1 LPGKYNY
8 PLIAKYSFNLE
19 NKRNPINIQQL
30 NADFGIA
37 NHIEFV
43 QGKGGLS
50 CIQVNN
56 TKASALISVYA
67 GQVLSFKPVNQTE
80 DFMFISGNAYFA
92 EGKASKGGVPICW
105 PWFGAAPEE
114 QDVTEIKRPDHGFVR
129 TNFWVVVATEMLA
142 NGDSKIVL
150 EFKDAEKSREIWPYS
165 FHLILEILISDSLT
179 LQLLT
184 RNTGKQPFVITEA
197 FHAYLNVGDVRKIKV
212 SGLENTDY
220 LDKNAGFARAH
231 QPGVITLTEETDR
244 IYTNNKHQLLLD
256 DPTFKRQIK
265 ISSSGNKNVVVWNP
279 WTKGAAAIKD
289 LDDDDYKRFICLE
302 VANAAEHSVEV
313 QPNSESRMTANYSL
327 G

>member
-1 LPGKYNY
+1 MSDKYNY
-8 PLIAKYSFNLE
+8 LLIEKYNFNLK
-19 NKRNPINIQQL
+19 NKRNTINIQQL

-37 NHIEFV
+37 KHIEFV
-43 QGKGGLS
+43 QGKGGLP

-80 DFMFISGNAYFA
+80 DFMFISDNAYFA

-114 QDVTEIKRPDHGFVR
+114 QDVTALKKPDHGFVR
-129 TNFWVVVATEMLA
+129 TGLWAVLATEMLA

-150 EFKDAEKSREIWPYS
+150 ELKDTEKSRKIWPYS

-184 RNTGKQPFVITEA
+184 CNTGKQPFAITEA
-197 FHAYLNVGDVRKIKV
+197 FHAYLNVGDARKIKV

-220 LDKNAGFARAH
+220 LDKNAGFSRVH
-231 QPGVITLTEETDR
+231 QQGVITLTKETDR
-244 IYTNNKHQLLLD
+244 IYTNNKHEMLLD

-279 WTKGAAAIKD
+279 WVKGVAAIKD
-289 LDDDDYKRFICLE
+289 LDNDDYKQFICLE
-302 VANAAEHSVEV
+302 VANAAEHSVLV
-313 QPNSESRMTANYSL
+313 LPNSESRMTANYSL
-327 G
+327 A